1 MSEVDSVGMVRGAE
15 GNGEK
20 TKKEKEGKCET
31 EKSYEEE
38 EEVSNQALKI
48 NEKEEVC
55 TLELGEAED
64 HFELSEGIRSN

>member
-1 MSEVDSVGMVRGAE
+1 MSDSLGMLRGAE

-20 TKKEKEGKCET
+20 TKREKKGKCET
-31 EKSYEEE
+31 KESYEEE
-38 EEVSNQALKI
+38 EETNQGLKI
-48 NEKEEVC
+48 NEKAEVC